1 MKKYS
6 IDMTVDSCDKLNDSF
21 ALVKLSAV
29 DSRKFPDEI
38 CPGQFVQ
45 IDIPNSKSTYLRRP
59 ISINNVDKANGRL
72 WLLVRNA
79 GSGTDHLVHS
89 NKGDIYNVILPLGKS
104 FTPPADKASSI
115 LLVGGGVGVA
125 PLLYYGKI
133 LSEYGYEVKFAL
145 GARTCTE
152 LVEIEEFGKLGD
164 MYLSTEDGSAGEKG
178 LITANTVFDTHIDY
192 IACCGPTPMM
202 KAVAKIAHDRG
213 IECEVS
219 LENMMACGLGACLC
233 CVEDTTAGNVCVCT
247 EGPVF
252 NINQLK
258 WQL

>member
-6 IDMTVDSCDKLNDSF
+6 IDMVVESCDKLNDSF
-21 ALVKLSAV
+21 ALVKLNAV
-29 DSRKFPDEI
+29 DSSQFPKEI
-38 CPGQFVQ
+38 GPGQFVQ

-59 ISINNVDKANGRL
+59 ISVNNVEKSDGRL

-79 GSGTDHLVHS
+79 GSGTDHLVHCK
-89 NKGDIYNVILPLGKS
+89 KGDIYNVILPLGKC
-104 FTPPADKASSI
+104 FTPPAKKTSSV

-133 LSEYGYEVKFAL
+133 LSGCGYNVKFAL
-145 GARTCTE
+145 GARSRAE
-152 LVEIEEFGKLGD
+152 LVEIEEFGKVGTLH
-164 MYLSTEDGSAGEKG
+164 LSTEDGSAGEKG
-178 LITANTVFDTHIDY
+178 LITANTVFDTNIDY

-202 KAVAKIAHDRG
+202 KAVAKIAHERG

>member
-6 IDMTVDSCDKLNDSF
+6 IDMVVDSCEKLNDSF
-21 ALVKLSAV
+21 ALLKLTAV
-29 DSRKFPDEI
+29 DSGKCLNEVG
-38 CPGQFVQ
+38 PGQFVQ
-45 IDIPNSKSTYLRRP
+45 IDIPESKSTYLRRP
-59 ISINNVDKANGRL
+59 ISVNNVDKANGIL
-72 WLLVRNA
+72 WLLIRNA
-79 GSGTDHLVHS
+79 GSGTNHLVNS
-89 NKGDIYNVILPLGKS
+89 RKGAVYNVILPLGKC
-104 FTPPADKASSI
+104 FTPPVDKAASI

-125 PLLYYGKI
+125 PLLYYGRI
-133 LSEYGYEVKFAL
+133 LSECGYNVKFAL
-145 GARTCTE
+145 GARSYTE
-152 LVEIEEFGKLGD
+152 LVELDEFKKVGSLH
-164 MYLSTEDGSAGEKG
+164 LSTEDGSVGEKG
-178 LITANTVFDTHIDY
+178 LITTNSVFMTHIDY

-202 KAVAKIAHDRG
+202 KAVAKIAHERD